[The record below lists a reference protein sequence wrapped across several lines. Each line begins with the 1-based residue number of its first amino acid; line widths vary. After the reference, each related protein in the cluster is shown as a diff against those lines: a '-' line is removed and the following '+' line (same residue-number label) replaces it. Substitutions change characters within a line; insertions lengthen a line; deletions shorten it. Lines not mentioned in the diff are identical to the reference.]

1 MSKKQENAHIPKYIK
16 DQPWF
21 YKDTS
26 NSTDNEDYLA
36 HHRRSKTSDKD
47 LDIDNNAEPKVG
59 RGISDAFEQVTVV
72 RPQKNLFSSHR
83 DTCTNCGISG
93 HRPKDCLE
101 APRKRRAYGSTGSSV
116 QAERRASSKDNWDAR
131 KDRWYGYEGKEYDTV
146 LQKSQEQAETLRET
160 KKASNNDEMDTD
172 EEIELSKL
180 GLYKQE
186 ISGKIAQDD
195 AQGSKLRASVRL
207 REDRAAYLKDIGS
220 DAINYDPKS
229 RLYKSNDLGEIDP
242 ESKMFHRHLTGE
254 SVELSQLN
262 RFAREQTLKSG
273 LRDEIENAAKT
284 QHVLVANPTK
294 YELLMKNKALAKEE
308 ISGKDAFKEGSAKKI
323 TGTKQTQ
330 EQKAQLLQKYG

>member
-21 YKDTS
+21 YKDTTA
-26 NSTDNEDYLA
+26 STDNEDYLA

-59 RGISDAFEQVTVV
+59 RGISDAFEQLPSA
-72 RPQKNLFSSHR
+72 RPQNSLVSSDDSCR
-83 DTCTNCGISG
+83 NCGMRG
-93 HRPKDCLE
+93 HRARDCLE
-101 APRKRRAYGSTGSSV
+101 APKKRRAYASNVHTT
-116 QAERRASSKDNWDAR
+116 QAERRTGSNDNWDAR
-131 KDRWYGYEGKEYDTV
+131 KDRWYGYEGKEYETV
-146 LQKSQEQAETLRET
+146 LRKSQEQTVKEQTETSQD
-160 KKASNNDEMDTD
+160 ADEIDTD
-172 EEIELSKL
+172 EEIELLKL

-186 ISGKIAQDD
+186 VSGKVAQDD

-220 DAINYDPKS
+220 DTLNYDPKS
-229 RLYKSNDLGEIDP
+229 RLYKSDALGEIDP

-273 LRDEIENAAKT
+273 IRDEIENAAKT
-284 QHVLVANPTK
+284 KHVLVANPTK
-294 YELLMKNKALAKEE
+294 YELLMRKKALPEQD
-308 ISGKDAFKEGSAKKI
+308 ISSDDSHKDKSAKKI
-323 TGTKQTQ
+323 TGTKQSQ
-330 EQKAQLLQKYG
+330 DQRSQLLEKYG